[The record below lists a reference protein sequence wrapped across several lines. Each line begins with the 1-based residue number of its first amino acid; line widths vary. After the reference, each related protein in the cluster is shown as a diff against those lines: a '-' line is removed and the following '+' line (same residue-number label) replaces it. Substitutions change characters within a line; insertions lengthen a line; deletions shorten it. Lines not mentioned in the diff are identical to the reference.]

1 VQGGL
6 VILVARAA
14 KEEFMKKSRSPKKP
28 TSARAETTEA
38 VPTLSGPRTSS
49 EVIVLTVSVIALIAL
64 GQSVH
69 VVLSPFVLV
78 GAIIY
83 LLYPL
88 RNTPLAG
95 RLMWLS
101 ILVFVI
107 WFLYSLLPL
116 LAPFILALVIA
127 YIFNPLVSVLERRR
141 IPRWASSLIIVL
153 LLIGTVIAAFL
164 FIMPIVVQQFN
175 GILNGVKGITNDL
188 AELLRS
194 GTIFEVLASFGI
206 PVEKSRAMI
215 SEHITPKLENVLTSL
230 LSGVFGFVTG
240 ISSVVLQIINAVIIP
255 FLVFYMLKDFPDIM
269 RMFLRLAPH
278 HQRIRMESV
287 GTQVDSLLGRY
298 LRGAIVVAL
307 LQGSIATVGLALIGV
322 KYALVLGIMTG
333 VLNFI
338 PYVGLLTSLVVS
350 SMVALFSGDPVLS
363 KVVLV
368 VIMYLSQKLLEASV
382 FAPKI
387 IGSQVG
393 LHPVLLILCLLVFGF
408 FLGFVGLLI
417 AVPASALIVAGV
429 DAWET
434 KREEGIQ
441 SESYGKQP

>member
-1 VQGGL
+1 
-6 VILVARAA
+6 
-14 KEEFMKKSRSPKKP
+14 
-28 TSARAETTEA
+28 
-38 VPTLSGPRTSS
+38 
-49 EVIVLTVSVIALIAL
+49 
-64 GQSVH
+64 
-69 VVLSPFVLV
+69 
-78 GAIIY
+78 
-83 LLYPL
+83 
-88 RNTPLAG
+88 
-95 RLMWLS
+95 MWLS
-101 ILVFVI
+101 ILVFLV

-153 LLIGTVIAAFL
+153 LLIGTVIAMFL

-230 LSGVFGFVTG
+230 LAGVFGFVTG

-255 FLVFYMLKDFPDIM
+255 FLVFYMLKDFPDII

-278 HQRIRMESV
+278 DQRPKMQSLGV
-287 GTQVDSLLGRY
+287 QVDSLLGRY
-298 LRGAIVVAL
+298 LRGAIAVAF
-307 LQGSIATVGLALIGV
+307 LQGTIATVGLALIGV

-429 DAWET
+429 DAWKTRRDEAIQFET
-434 KREEGIQ
+434 PGQ
-441 SESYGKQP
+441 HT